1 MNKMFDTID
10 ADRFEKL
17 VSGIAFHKKII
28 LLAIL
33 KLIDHN
39 KKTTTATEIK
49 NTYTQISKMIAENCR
64 ARITVANSIAE
75 WIMIGIIKEVTL
87 RKGKGASGIEI
98 EWDIPPKEK
107 LEE

>member
-1 MNKMFDTID
+1 
-10 ADRFEKL
+10 
-17 VSGIAFHKKII
+17 
-28 LLAIL
+28 
-33 KLIDHN
+33 
-39 KKTTTATEIK
+39 
-49 NTYTQISKMIAENCR
+49 MIAENCR

-75 WIMIGIIKEVTL
+75 WIMIGMIKEVTL

>member
-1 MNKMFDTID
+1 MFDTVD

-17 VSGIAFHKKII
+17 VPGMVFHKKII

-49 NTYTQISKMIAENCR
+49 NTYTQISKMIAK
-64 ARITVANSIAE
+64 TAE
-75 WIMIGIIKEVTL
+75 LG
-87 RKGKGASGIEI
+87 
-98 EWDIPPKEK
+98 
-107 LEE
+107 